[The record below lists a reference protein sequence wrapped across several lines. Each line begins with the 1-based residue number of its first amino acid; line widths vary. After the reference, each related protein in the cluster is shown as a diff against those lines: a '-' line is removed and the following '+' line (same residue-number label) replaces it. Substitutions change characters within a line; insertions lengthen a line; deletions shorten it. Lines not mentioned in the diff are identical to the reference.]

1 MNEDDILYVQDLK
14 KYFTVKRGL
23 LQRQTGWV
31 KAVDGVS
38 FSVKKG
44 EILGLVGESGSGKT
58 TTGRMVLRVLDPTDG
73 KIFFRKNDGGI
84 VDMASISPQ
93 QVRQVRR
100 EMQMIFQDPFASLN
114 PRMPVIDLIS
124 EPLRASGWKRN
135 ECESRAVELMKQVG
149 LDPAFL
155 RRYPHAFSGGQ
166 RQRIGIA
173 RALALNPT
181 FIVADEAVSALD
193 VSVQSQILDLLR
205 SLQKELSLTLLFV
218 SHDLSVVRSLCDNVA
233 VMYNGK
239 LVEYA
244 PTEQLFENPQHSYTA
259 ELLRAAPPPD
269 PRAPWLQDYEVG

>member
-1 MNEDDILYVQDLK
+1 ML
-14 KYFTVKRGL
+14 
-23 LQRQTGWV
+23 
-31 KAVDGVS
+31 S
-38 FSVKKG
+38 
-44 EILGLVGESGSGKT
+44 
-58 TTGRMVLRVLDPTDG
+58 
-73 KIFFRKNDGGI
+73 
-84 VDMASISPQ
+84 
-93 QVRQVRR
+93 
-100 EMQMIFQDPFASLN
+100 
-114 PRMPVIDLIS
+114 
-124 EPLRASGWKRN
+124 
-135 ECESRAVELMKQVG
+135 C
-149 LDPAFL
+149 
-155 RRYPHAFSGGQ
+155 GQ

-193 VSVQSQILDLLR
+193 VSVQSQILDLLK

>member
-1 MNEDDILYVQDLK
+1 M
-14 KYFTVKRGL
+14 
-23 LQRQTGWV
+23 
-31 KAVDGVS
+31 
-38 FSVKKG
+38 
-44 EILGLVGESGSGKT
+44 
-58 TTGRMVLRVLDPTDG
+58 
-73 KIFFRKNDGGI
+73 
-84 VDMASISPQ
+84 DMASISPQ

-124 EPLRASGWKRN
+124 EPLRANGWKRN

-193 VSVQSQILDLLR
+193 VSVQSQILDLLK

-244 PTEQLFENPQHSYTA
+244 PTEQLFENPQHSYTV